1 MQPIHIVSQ
10 RKDGESE
17 ACKEATSALDIY
29 SNMDA
34 SEKYKFLNDF
44 IGNGR
49 GKGKDALKFRFTYQR
64 TATRSKEEKI
74 STTENMLTRHGCWI
88 SHVLCVVA
96 RRCHV

>member
-10 RKDGESE
+10 RKDSDSE

-44 IGNGR
+44 IGHGR
-49 GKGKDALKFRFTYQR
+49 GKGKEC
-64 TATRSKEEKI
+64 S
-74 STTENMLTRHGCWI
+74 
-88 SHVLCVVA
+88 
-96 RRCHV
+96 